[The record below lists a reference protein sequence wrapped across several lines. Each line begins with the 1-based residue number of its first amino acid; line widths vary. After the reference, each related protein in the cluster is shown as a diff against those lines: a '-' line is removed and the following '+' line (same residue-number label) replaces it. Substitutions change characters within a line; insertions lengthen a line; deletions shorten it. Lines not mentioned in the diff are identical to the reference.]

1 MDFSDLDGSKCFHKF
16 QLYFDVV
23 LTKTPIGTS
32 CSSFR
37 VTVATV
43 VKLLK
48 NESLDSCEHFIS
60 S

>member
-1 MDFSDLDGSKCFHKF
+1 MDRSKCFHKF

-23 LTKTPIGTS
+23 LIKTPVGTS

-37 VTVATV
+37 VTVATI